1 MNIAA
6 CRSCGSPLQD
16 TFANLGMAPLAN
28 ALVAPGNAGLMEPF
42 YPLRVFVCGQCF
54 LVQVDASIAPELI
67 FTNYLYFSSVSST
80 WLDHCAEYVEQI
92 VPRLGLGPHSYVVEV
107 ASNDGHLL
115 KEFQKKSIPVLGVEP
130 AVNVARVAVDD
141 GVPTNVA
148 FFGRA
153 VAERMR
159 GERMADLIVANNVLA
174 HVPDVND
181 FVAGLWALLRPGG
194 TLTVEFPHLLQLM
207 KYRQF
212 DTIYHEH
219 VLYLSLLAVE
229 KVFARHGLAVF
240 DVETT
245 AVHGGSLRLFAAHD
259 WESREEMEG
268 LRTVRS
274 AEAAAGLD
282 RLETYRRFAAD
293 VVAAKCDLLEFF
305 VQAAR
310 LGKRV
315 VGYSAAAKGI
325 SLLNYCGIGPDFID
339 YVVDRSPHKQGMLL
353 PGSHLPIYAPERV
366 METKPDYLI
375 LLAWNL
381 RTEVMQQ
388 MSGIR
393 QWGGRFVSPI
403 PKVEII

>member
-1 MNIAA
+1 MNTAA
-6 CRSCGSPLQD
+6 CRSCGSPFQD

-28 ALVAPGNAGLMEPF
+28 ALIAPDNAGFMEPF
-42 YPLRVFVCGQCF
+42 YPLRVFVCRQCF

-67 FTNYLYFSSVSST
+67 FSHYLYFSSISNT
-80 WLDHCAEYVEQI
+80 WLNHCAEYVEQI
-92 VPRLGLGPHSYVVEV
+92 VPRLGLGTHSYVVEV

-130 AVNVARVAVDD
+130 AINVSRVALAD
-141 GVPTNVA
+141 GVPTKVA

-153 VAERMR
+153 VAEQMR

-181 FVAGLWALLRPGG
+181 FVAGLRALLRPGG
-194 TLTVEFPHLLQLM
+194 TLTVEFPHLVQLI

-219 VLYLSLLAVE
+219 VLYLSLMAVE
-229 KVFARHGLAVF
+229 KVFARHGLTVF
-240 DVETT
+240 DVETNP
-245 AVHGGSLRLFAAHD
+245 VHGGSLRLYATHD
-259 WESREEMEG
+259 WDSRAETEG
-268 LRTVRS
+268 LRAVRS
-274 AEAAAGLD
+274 AELAAGLD
-282 RLETYRRFAAD
+282 RLETYQRFAAD

-305 VQAAR
+305 IRAR
-310 LGKRV
+310 RSGKRI

-353 PGSHLPIYAPERV
+353 PGSHLPIHAPERV

-375 LLAWNL
+375 MLAWNL
-381 RTEVMQQ
+381 RAEVMQQ

-393 QWGGRFVSPI
+393 QWGGRFISPI
-403 PKVEII
+403 PTVEII

>member
-1 MNIAA
+1 MNTAA
-6 CRSCGSPLQD
+6 CRSCGSPLLD

-28 ALVAPGNAGLMEPF
+28 ALVAPGNTGLMEPF
-42 YPLRVFVCGQCF
+42 YPLRVFVCPQCF

-67 FTNYLYFSSVSST
+67 FSHYLYFSSVSST
-80 WLDHCAEYVEQI
+80 WLNHCVEYVEQI
-92 VPRLGLGPHSYVVEV
+92 VPKLALGPQSYVVEV

-115 KEFQKKSIPVLGVEP
+115 KEFQKRSIPVLGVEP
-130 AVNVARVAVDD
+130 AVNVARVAVEN
-141 GVPTNVA
+141 GVPTKVA
-148 FFGRA
+148 FFGRV
-153 VAERMR
+153 VAEQMR

-181 FVAGLWALLRPGG
+181 FVAGLRALLRPGG

-207 KYRQF
+207 KCRQF

-229 KVFARHGLAVF
+229 KVFARHGLGVF
-240 DVETT
+240 DVEITPI
-245 AVHGGSLRLFAAHD
+245 HGGSLRLYAAHD
-259 WESREEMEG
+259 WDSREKTEG
-268 LRTVRS
+268 LQTVRS
-274 AEAAAGLD
+274 AEIAAGLD
-282 RLETYRRFAAD
+282 RLETYQRFAAD
-293 VVAAKCDLLEFF
+293 VVAAKSDLLEFF
-305 VQAAR
+305 IQAR
-310 LGKRV
+310 RSGKRV
-315 VGYSAAAKGI
+315 VGYSASAKGI
-325 SLLNYCGIGPDFID
+325 SLLNYCGVGLDFID

-353 PGSHLPIYAPERV
+353 PGSHLPIHAPERV

-381 RTEVMQQ
+381 RAEVMQQ

-403 PKVEII
+403 PTVEIL